1 MRKYSA
7 LIIDIEKSKTYR
19 LEERNE
25 MQQYMSYCIEI
36 LNDVFKEEIECN
48 VTFSGGD
55 EMQGLY
61 CNVTSAYL
69 YFRLFELLVKPVKIR
84 AGIGIGEWTVKLNTR
99 ISTQQDGPAYHRARW
114 AIEDI
119 YKSQLHN
126 IKINSEGKDGMA
138 NHLVNAALPLKN
150 QQIYMQNMVLVVLE
164 LLYPFVTEKIHW
176 NNLEQIQELIKLKFQ
191 YRLGLRTF
199 SVAGRR
205 KGESDYINMEL
216 CEIPLIQPIVIDG
229 REIEPEEVL
238 IIKNATSV
246 ISEILNCTRQNV
258 NSIVKRGN
266 AYKIRELDYVAL
278 QYLEQTYGGEEWGY

>member
-55 EMQGLY
+55 EMQGLF

-229 REIEPEEVL
+229 REMEPEEVL

>member
-1 MRKYSA
+1 
-7 LIIDIEKSKTYR
+7 
-19 LEERNE
+19 
-25 MQQYMSYCIEI
+25 
-36 LNDVFKEEIECN
+36 
-48 VTFSGGD
+48 
-55 EMQGLY
+55 
-61 CNVTSAYL
+61 
-69 YFRLFELLVKPVKIR
+69 
-84 AGIGIGEWTVKLNTR
+84 
-99 ISTQQDGPAYHRARW
+99 
-114 AIEDI
+114 
-119 YKSQLHN
+119 
-126 IKINSEGKDGMA
+126 
-138 NHLVNAALPLKN
+138 
-150 QQIYMQNMVLVVLE
+150 MVLVVLE

-229 REIEPEEVL
+229 REMEPEEVL